1 MKINKNEIENIIQKS
16 ELKMEEKKVMR
27 EVFSSFSSHY
37 ENFINH
43 ISERVYN
50 TDYKD
55 EERNIEICSLI
66 VPASKIAEMEM
77 YGFKKIYDDEC
88 LFFENENVEYNLLEP
103 CIISNLYYTG
113 EYFNKEKYLDKKY
126 RGKIVYK
133 EKSGEKIIKE
143 MDYYL
148 YDEEFENS
156 QFEEKNKK
164 VLKMIK
170 NYGMKNKT
178 GFYPFRTR
186 MFCTYISN
194 INIETG
200 LELDKIDFLLEE
212 NGLSE
217 FKIGMIPMWNVDF
230 EKIGPKITSKDSDF
244 KTNYCFILE
253 KKDEYIVPLKEEDY
267 EQIIEGNKVLIISTN
282 SSEEF
287 EKIKLNKIDKLK
299 VQVKLSEIDKN
310 CNIYSNNVN
319 SSYYNKSKI
328 SRIRTKADIES
339 FINRYRELFHVK
351 NYEISNKPLDIEK
364 YFKSSFPT
372 EEDLFNPEY
381 KCKLYIKFA
390 NEYENIMYI
399 DYLKFI
405 LDELRENYPEIHWI
419 GGI

>member
-16 ELKMEEKKVMR
+16 ELEMEEKKVMR

-50 TDYKD
+50 TEYKD
-55 EERNIEICSLI
+55 EERNVEICSII
-66 VPASKIAEMEM
+66 VPTSKIAEMEK
-77 YGFKKIYDDEC
+77 YGFKKIYEDEY
-88 LFFENENVEYNLLEP
+88 LFFENENIENNLLNP
-103 CIISNLYYTG
+103 CIIYNLYYAG
-113 EYFNKEKYLDKKY
+113 QYFNKEKYLDKKY
-126 RGKIVYK
+126 RGKIAYK
-133 EKSGEKIIKE
+133 GKSEEKIIKE
-143 MDYYL
+143 IDYYL

-164 VLKMIK
+164 VLKMMK

-178 GFYPFRTR
+178 GFYPFKTR
-186 MFCTYISN
+186 MFCTYIFTELKLDE
-194 INIETG
+194 IE
-200 LELDKIDFLLEE
+200 LPIDFLLEE

-217 FKIGMIPMWNVDF
+217 FKKEMIPMWNIDF
-230 EKIGPKITSKDSDF
+230 EKIEPKITSKDSDF
-244 KTNYCFILE
+244 KTNYSFVLE
-253 KKDEYIVPLKEEDY
+253 KTDEYIVPLKEEDY
-267 EQIIEGNKVLIISTN
+267 EQIIEGNKLLIISTN
-282 SSEEF
+282 SNEEF
-287 EKIKLNKIDKLK
+287 EKIKLNKIDKLE
-299 VQVKLSEIDKN
+299 VQSTLMKIDKN

-319 SSYYNKSKI
+319 HSYYNKSKV

-339 FINRYRELFHVK
+339 FINRYRELFHIK

-381 KCKLYIKFA
+381 KCKLYIKFS
-390 NEYENIMYI
+390 NENENIMYI